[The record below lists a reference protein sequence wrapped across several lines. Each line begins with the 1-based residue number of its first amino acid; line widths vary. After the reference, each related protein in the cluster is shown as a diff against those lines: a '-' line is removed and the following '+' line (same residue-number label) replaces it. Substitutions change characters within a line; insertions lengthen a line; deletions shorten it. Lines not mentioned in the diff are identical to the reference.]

1 MAKEPRENTGEKEEA
16 EEEEEEEKGIA
27 RLRFN
32 RSREW
37 FLRENFFAPS
47 KKPRNIRDTVCCLPS
62 RETEATCSSLAAHYI
77 PPRLSTVTTR
87 WICIRLGIPPRF
99 D

>member
-16 EEEEEEEKGIA
+16 EEAEEEEEEKGIA

-47 KKPRNIRDTVCCLPS
+47 KKPRNIRDTAVCLPS
-62 RETEATCSSLAAHYI
+62 RETRRRRVRRSRRATLRRDCQ
-77 PPRLSTVTTR
+77 R
-87 WICIRLGIPPRF
+87 
-99 D
+99 